1 MNKAKMIPI
10 LIVGIAIGIA
20 FAIALLVYYKMQN
33 KPIIVKEERGD
44 TLKIAVAKTDLP
56 LAISIEKSMI
66 KMVPYLKKNLPP
78 GCFSDRTAL
87 KGRILIYPIKLNEP
101 IFESRLA
108 PTTVASGGMAVVLS
122 PNKRAMSVSVNKV
135 IGISGFIRP
144 NNRVDVLVTTKYKAG
159 SSGPISIT
167 KTVLEN
173 ILVLAVGQGLAGAD
187 KEKKGQSK
195 SMTGVIT
202 LEVTPE
208 EGEKLA
214 LATNKGSIQLAL
226 RNYNDTAEVITPGST
241 IKTLLASYR
250 DSNRLKV
257 AKATNAT
264 SKPAITQ
271 SLYTVTV
278 IKGTTVKDVTF

>member
-1 MNKAKMIPI
+1 MNKAKIIPI
-10 LIVGIAIGIA
+10 LIGGIAIGIA
-20 FAIALLVYYKMQN
+20 FAIALLIYYKMQN
-33 KPIIVKEERGD
+33 KPIIVKEKGD
-44 TLKIAVAKTDLP
+44 TLPIAVAKMNLP
-56 LAISIEKSMI
+56 LATFVEKRMI

-78 GCFSDRTAL
+78 GCFSDRVAL
-87 KGRILIYPIKLNEP
+87 KGRILIYPVKVGEP

-122 PNKRAMSVSVNKV
+122 PNKRAMSVKVDKV

-144 NNRVDVLVTTKYKAG
+144 NNRVDVLITTTNKEG
-159 SSGPISIT
+159 SSADNSIT

-173 ILVLAVGQGLAGAD
+173 ILVLAVGHGLGVD
-187 KEKKGQSK
+187 GKKKESQKI
-195 SMTGVIT
+195 TGVIT

-214 LATNKGSIQLAL
+214 LATNKGTIQLAL
-226 RNYNDTAEVITPGST
+226 RNYADTVEVVTPGST

-250 DSNRLKV
+250 DRDQL
-257 AKATNAT
+257 KATNTTKIT
-264 SKPAITQ
+264 SKPEIRQ
-271 SLYTVTV
+271 SMYTVTV

>member
-1 MNKAKMIPI
+1 MNKAKIIPI

-33 KPIIVKEERGD
+33 KPIIVKEKGD
-44 TLKIAVAKTDLP
+44 TLPIAVAKMNLP
-56 LAISIEKSMI
+56 LATFIEKRMI

-78 GCFSDRTAL
+78 GCFSDRIAL
-87 KGRILIYPIKLNEP
+87 TGRLLIYPVKVGEP

-108 PTTVASGGMAVVLS
+108 PTTVAAGGMAVVLA
-122 PNKRAMSVSVNKV
+122 PNKRAMSVKVDKV

-144 NNRVDVLVTTKYKAG
+144 NNRVDVLVTTTRQGG
-159 SSGPISIT
+159 SSADKSIT

-173 ILVLAVGQGLAGAD
+173 ILVLAVGGGLAGGGGD
-187 KEKKGQSK
+187 KDKKSQK
-195 SMTGVIT
+195 IAGVIT

-214 LATNKGSIQLAL
+214 LATNRGSIQLAL
-226 RNYNDTAEVITPGST
+226 RNYTDTAEVVTPGST

-250 DSNRLKV
+250 KSNLLKV
-257 AKATNAT
+257 KATKAT

-271 SLYTVTV
+271 SSYTVTV
-278 IKGTTVKDVTF
+278 IKGTTVKDITF

>member
-1 MNKAKMIPI
+1 MNKAKIIPI

-33 KPIIVKEERGD
+33 KPIIVKEKDD
-44 TLKIAVAKTDLP
+44 TLPIAVAKMNLP
-56 LAISIEKSMI
+56 LATSIEKRMI

-78 GCFSDRTAL
+78 GCFSDRIAL
-87 KGRILIYPIKLNEP
+87 TGRLLIYPVKVGEP

-135 IGISGFIRP
+135 IGISGFIQP
-144 NNRVDVLVTTKYKAG
+144 NNRVDVLVTTTHKGG
-159 SSGPISIT
+159 SSADKSIT

-173 ILVLAVGQGLAGAD
+173 ILVLAVGHGLAGGGGD
-187 KEKKGQSK
+187 KDKKSQNI
-195 SMTGVIT
+195 TGVIT

-214 LATNKGSIQLAL
+214 LATNRGSIQLAL
-226 RNYNDTAEVITPGST
+226 RNYADTAEVITPGST

-250 DSNRLKV
+250 DSNLL
-257 AKATNAT
+257 KATKAT
-264 SKPAITQ
+264 SKPAIIQ
-271 SLYTVTV
+271 SSYTVTV
-278 IKGTTVKDVTF
+278 IKGTTVKDITF